1 MPVRLIESLAT
12 TDALAELF
20 SDTSVLRA
28 MLDFEVGLAR
38 AQARV
43 GLLPRE
49 AAEAIA
55 AVAKPESFDVAKLA
69 QDALVAG
76 ALAIPLVKALTER
89 VRVSDPT
96 GESLDRAGAGQP
108 SHGRGL
114 RALGRDQSGRL
125 RYRVGPA
132 AQAGAAHRGIRSLAF
147 GNCSA
152 SAG

>member
-89 VRVSDPT
+89 VRVSHPT
-96 GESLDRAGAGQP
+96 AAGFVHWGATSQDVSDTALVLLLKRVQPIVESDLSRLEIA
-108 SHGRGL
+108 L
-114 RALGRDQSGRL
+114 RRL
-125 RYRVGPA
+125 A
-132 AQAGAAHRGIRSLAF
+132 EQ
-147 GNCSA
+147 
-152 SAG
+152 